1 MREREMTSKKLH
13 KILNFINTEF
23 SEIQEEELEEIV
35 CSTTV
40 WLISRLDELKALC
53 LLEVV
58 KKKVID
64 AIINN
69 TNESEEIEK
78 ETFAVYIG

>member
-1 MREREMTSKKLH
+1 MASKRLH
-13 KILNFINTEF
+13 KILNFISTEF
-23 SEIQEEELEEIV
+23 NEIQEEELEEVV

-64 AIINN
+64 AIISNG
-69 TNESEEIEK
+69 NESDEKTEK
-78 ETFAVYIG
+78 ETYTIYIG